1 MLRTLFY
8 SLVFLLSPAVAAT
21 PLIAMD
27 FAGNLFEISP
37 GSSTVTPI
45 GAIQTPDDQY
55 RVLTYSKSG
64 YYYTYSRS
72 SNAPDA
78 VSVVTFDPRT
88 LEVQTRI
95 LVDQPIGIAPRGL
108 AVKSDG
114 TLLIP
119 SSGNTLYSLNPQTGE
134 TSFVSNTGLSGFVE
148 GLAFDEND
156 NLYAVGRPAGSF
168 RSTFY
173 AVDTMQGSARA
184 LFNLPIDAD
193 TLAYAGDG
201 VFYSVESG
209 RGSRGFIVINVNT
222 GLVARLRYYRDRV
235 FTGLAIKDLTP
246 PLSVEIVGSTTIEC
260 ESDRQAIANLSASV
274 IDSEADPVAYIDW
287 QIKGDVVAT
296 SETLSTSLPLGTTL
310 VTATATSSSGVPATA
325 SLDVA
330 VVDTTEPEISVA
342 FFDKRGNEV
351 TQIVRNGLHQLRV
364 SVSASDACDGPVVA
378 DASGGVALQDGDEL
392 AIHATQEDVILGA
405 TEFIVTSA
413 ASDLS
418 GNEAITKTSL
428 NIID

>member
-1 MLRTLFY
+1 MLRAFLY
-8 SLVFLLSPAVAAT
+8 SVVFLLSPAVAAT
-21 PLIAMD
+21 PLLTMD

-37 GSSTVTPI
+37 DSSTVTPM

-55 RVLTYSKSG
+55 RVLSYSKSG
-64 YYYTYSRS
+64 YYYTFSRS
-72 SNAPDA
+72 SSNPDP

-88 LEVQTRI
+88 LNVENRV
-95 LVDQPIGIAPRGL
+95 LVDRPIGIAPRGL
-108 AVKSDG
+108 AVRSDG

-119 SSGNTLYSLNPQTGE
+119 SSGNTLYSLDPETGE
-134 TSFVSNTGLSGFVE
+134 TSFFSNTGVSGFFE
-148 GLAFDEND
+148 GLAFDDND
-156 NLYAVGRPAGSF
+156 NLYAVGRPAGAS
-168 RSTFY
+168 RSAFY
-173 AVDTMQGSARA
+173 AVDTAQGSARA

-193 TLAYAGDG
+193 TLTYAGDG

-246 PLSVEIVGSTTIEC
+246 PLSIEIVGSTTLEC

-274 IDSEADPVAYIDW
+274 VDSEADPVAYVDW
-287 QIKGDVVAT
+287 QIEGDVVAT

-310 VTATATSSSGVPATA
+310 VTATATSSSGVTATA
-325 SLDVA
+325 SVDVA

-351 TQIVRNGLHQLRV
+351 TQIVRNGLHQLRF
-364 SVSASDACDGPVVA
+364 SVSASDACEGPVVA

-405 TEFIVTSA
+405 TEFIVISA

>member
-1 MLRTLFY
+1 MLRTLIY
-8 SLVFLLSPAVAAT
+8 SVVLFLSPAVAAT

-37 GSSTVTPI
+37 DSSAVTPL
-45 GAIQTPDDQY
+45 GAIQTPDNEY
-55 RVLTYSKSG
+55 RVLAYSKSG

-72 SNAPDA
+72 STAPDA
-78 VSVVTFDPRT
+78 VSLVTFDPRT
-88 LEVQTRI
+88 LNVENRV
-95 LVDQPIGIAPRGL
+95 LVDRAIGIGPRGL

-114 TLLIP
+114 TLLVP
-119 SSGNTLYSLNPQTGE
+119 SSGNTLYSLDPETGE
-134 TSFVSNTGLSGFVE
+134 TSFVSNTGVSGAFE
-148 GLAFDEND
+148 GLAFDESD
-156 NLYAVGRPAGSF
+156 NLFAVGRPAGSF

-173 AVDTMQGSARA
+173 AIDTLQGSARP

-193 TLAYAGDG
+193 TLTYAGDG

-246 PLSVEIVGSTTIEC
+246 PLSVEIVGSTSLEC
-260 ESDRQAIANLSASV
+260 ESDRQAMANFSASV
-274 IDSEADPVAYIDW
+274 MDSEADPVAYVDW
-287 QIKGDVVAT
+287 QIGDDVVAT
-296 SETLSTSLPLGTTL
+296 SYTLSTSLPVGTTL
-310 VTATATSSSGVPATA
+310 VTATATSSSGVTA
-325 SLDVA
+325 SASVDVA
-330 VVDTTEPEISVA
+330 VVDTTEPEIEVA

-351 TQIVRNGLHQLRV
+351 IQIARNGLHQLRF
-364 SVSASDACDGPVVA
+364 SVSAQDACDGPVAV
-378 DASGGVALQDGDEL
+378 DASGGVTLEDRDEL
-392 AIHATQEDVILGA
+392 AIHATQQNIILSA
-405 TEFIVTSA
+405 TQMTVTSM
-413 ASDLS
+413 ASDTS